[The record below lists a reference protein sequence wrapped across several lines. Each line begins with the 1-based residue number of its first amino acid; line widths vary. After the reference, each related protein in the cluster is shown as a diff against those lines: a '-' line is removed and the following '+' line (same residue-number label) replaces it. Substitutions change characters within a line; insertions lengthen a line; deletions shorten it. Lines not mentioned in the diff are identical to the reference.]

1 MPIKYGRGT
10 YGEIKL
16 LNDTQKSSINIEVGN
31 FCSIALG
38 VSAAMAGHN
47 CNWVTTFPFPCVKA
61 FPNAKHIKGHPVY
74 YKIIIGNDVWIGG
87 KSMFVGNV
95 NIGDGC
101 IIGGGS
107 VIRGNFEPYS
117 IIIGNPAYC
126 VKKRFSDE
134 QIEKLLK
141 IKWWDWSNEKIS
153 ENVDLFC
160 SERIDDFIEK
170 YIQEIR

>member
-16 LNDTQKSSINIEVGN
+16 LNDTQTSSTNIEVGN
-31 FCSIALG
+31 FCSIAQG
-38 VSAAMAGHN
+38 VIATMAGHN
-47 CNWVTTFPFPCVKA
+47 CNWITTFPFPCIKA
-61 FPNAKHIKGHPVY
+61 FPNARHIKGHPVY
-74 YKIIIGNDVWIGG
+74 YKISIGSDVWVGARA
-87 KSMFVGNV
+87 MFVGNV
-95 NIGDGC
+95 KIGDGC

-107 VIRGNFEPYS
+107 IVRGEFEPYS

-126 VKKRFSDE
+126 VKKRFSDD

-141 IKWWDWSNEKIS
+141 IKWWNWSNEKIS

-160 SERIDDFIEK
+160 SERIDDFIKK
-170 YIQEIR
+170 YI